1 MSKKTGFNKKTLV
14 SNVAKESNHVTTA
27 QVDMVVQTIFDE
39 VATAL
44 VCGDRVE
51 IRGFGSLV
59 VKKRA
64 KGKVRNPK
72 SGEVIEANDRGS
84 LYFRASR
91 DLIKSLNGISV
102 NDNK

>member
-1 MSKKTGFNKKTLV
+1 MTDCSYLNKKNIVTEIHRSHDEV
-14 SNVAKESNHVTTA
+14 EESVLEKM
-27 QVDMVVQTIFDE
+27 VDTVFDE
-39 VATAL
+39 MATAL

-64 KGKVRNPK
+64 RGMVRNPK
-72 SGEVIEANDRGS
+72 SGEVIESDERGD

-91 DLIKSLNGISV
+91 DLIKMLNSEAS
-102 NDNK
+102 NDN

>member
-1 MSKKTGFNKKTLV
+1 MKNGLNKKTLV
-14 SNVAKESNHVTTA
+14 SDICGQNSHLSPLQLEKA
-27 QVDMVVQTIFDE
+27 VDTIFDE
-39 VATAL
+39 MATAL

-72 SGEVIEANDRGS
+72 SGEIIEADDRGS

-91 DLIKSLNGISV
+91 ELIKTLNFTSV
-102 NDNK
+102 NDN